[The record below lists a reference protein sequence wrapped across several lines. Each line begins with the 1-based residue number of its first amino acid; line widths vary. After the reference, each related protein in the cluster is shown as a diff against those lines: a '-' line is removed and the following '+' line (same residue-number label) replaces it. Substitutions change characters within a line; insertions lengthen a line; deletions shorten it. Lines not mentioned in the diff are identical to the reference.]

1 MATAVSSKIRI
12 AINGVKQS
20 TFLEGASTANP
31 VLLFVHGGP
40 GMPEYW
46 LTQRYPIGL
55 ENHFTPC
62 GGSGGVRDCHLIRVS
77 PLGDF
82 VVGLWRWGRRR
93 TSSRQHRRD

>member
-1 MATAVSSKIRI
+1 VATAVSSKIRI
-12 AINGVKQS
+12 AINGVKQG

-55 ENHFTPC
+55 ENHFTTVWWERRGAGLSFDPSLPA
-62 GGSGGVRDCHLIRVS
+62 GGLRRGAVA
-77 PLGDF
+77 LG
-82 VVGLWRWGRRR
+82 
-93 TSSRQHRRD
+93 TP